1 MAMPMIVPRHRAG
14 EYETLSRQFSG
25 VPGCQVIL
33 DRRVVQF
40 EVIPWCRVIIDRR
53 LADRRQEQRAW
64 PNAER
69 RRQERRTG
77 RLDNSPHGIVI
88 FLR

>member
-1 MAMPMIVPRHRAG
+1 MLVIVPRPRA
-14 EYETLSRQFSG
+14 EEHESL
-25 VPGCQVIL
+25 CA
-33 DRRVVQF
+33 QF

-53 LADRRQEQRAW
+53 LVDRRQEQRAW
-64 PNAER
+64 PNAEC
-69 RRQERRTG
+69 RRQQRRTG

>member
-1 MAMPMIVPRHRAG
+1 
-14 EYETLSRQFSG
+14 
-25 VPGCQVIL
+25 
-33 DRRVVQF
+33 
-40 EVIPWCRVIIDRR
+40 VIIDRR
-53 LADRRQEQRAW
+53 LADRPQEQRAW